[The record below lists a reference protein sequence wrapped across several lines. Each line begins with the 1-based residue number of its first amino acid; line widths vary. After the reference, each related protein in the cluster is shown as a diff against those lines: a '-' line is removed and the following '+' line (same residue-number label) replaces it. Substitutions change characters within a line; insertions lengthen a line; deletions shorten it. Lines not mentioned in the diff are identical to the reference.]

1 MSIDVRVPA
10 FMDHL
15 HCHKARHVCLDL
27 PDDVAIEAHPLA
39 THMPH
44 HICAISGDP
53 QALPQEVHSLARARP
68 SLTAIASAVS
78 ESDTPSITTAKAPK
92 KAPYSSLAT
101 AARAIVVK
109 SNLKEKKKVYF
120 ASSNFHKKV

>member
-1 MSIDVRVPA
+1 MSINVRVSA

-15 HCHKARHVCLDL
+15 RRHEDRHVCLDL

-53 QALPQEVHSLARARP
+53 QALHQEVHSLARARP

-78 ESDTPSITTAKAPK
+78 G
-92 KAPYSSLAT
+92 
-101 AARAIVVK
+101 
-109 SNLKEKKKVYF
+109 
-120 ASSNFHKKV
+120 

>member
-1 MSIDVRVPA
+1 MSIDVRVSA

-15 HCHKARHVCLDL
+15 RRHKARHVCLDL
-27 PDDVAIEAHPLA
+27 PNDVAIEAHPLA

-68 SLTAIASAVS
+68 SLTAIASTVS
-78 ESDTPSITTAKAPK
+78 GSDTPSITTAEAPK

-101 AARAIVVK
+101 AARAIV
-109 SNLKEKKKVYF
+109 EEF
-120 ASSNFHKKV
+120 F